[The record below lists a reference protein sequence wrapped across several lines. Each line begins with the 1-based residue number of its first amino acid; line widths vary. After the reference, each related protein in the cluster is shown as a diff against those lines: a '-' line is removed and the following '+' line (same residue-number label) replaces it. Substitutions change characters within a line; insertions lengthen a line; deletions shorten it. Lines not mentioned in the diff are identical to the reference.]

1 MFYKLSER
9 IVDGFEKQRVILSE
23 DKEIYRYGVQQ
34 GLNLAFNFLTTLVI
48 GAVCGMLWESV
59 LFMAAYMP
67 LRSFAGG
74 YHAKTHLRCYL
85 YSIVMITAVLLVIR
99 FLPLGR
105 FICSCLMFV
114 GSIVILLIAPI
125 EDKNKPLD
133 EVERHVYC
141 KRTRLILALEC
152 CIVLVSIAA
161 RVKTFYSTIS
171 LAILCL
177 GFLVLAGKVKN
188 TFHEKKIIKW
198 I

>member
-48 GAVCGMLWESV
+48 GAVCGMFWESV

-99 FLPLGR
+99 FLPLG
-105 FICSCLMFV
+105 
-114 GSIVILLIAPI
+114 
-125 EDKNKPLD
+125 
-133 EVERHVYC
+133 
-141 KRTRLILALEC
+141 
-152 CIVLVSIAA
+152 
-161 RVKTFYSTIS
+161 
-171 LAILCL
+171 
-177 GFLVLAGKVKN
+177 
-188 TFHEKKIIKW
+188 
-198 I
+198 